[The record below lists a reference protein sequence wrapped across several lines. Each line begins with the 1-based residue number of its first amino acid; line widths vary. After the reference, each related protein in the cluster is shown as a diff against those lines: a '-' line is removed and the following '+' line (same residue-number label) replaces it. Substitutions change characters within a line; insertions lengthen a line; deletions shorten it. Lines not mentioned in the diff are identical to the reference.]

1 MPVFKRALVAIVL
14 WASATVCVGAFA
26 KPTRVNYL
34 KLNRVYDQEKAI
46 ARDPSSGWIA
56 VDSMMIGAVS
66 ENTIMAID
74 VFSNEVRW
82 TYQTEVRPTMFVE
95 QTSGSVVFGL
105 KNGGVV
111 KLSSEDGAEVWK
123 TQIDSYVARD
133 ILLNASRMIVV
144 TARQQVYSI
153 DYKTGKTI
161 WMYDAGLP
169 DALTIRS
176 MARPVEFE
184 KELLVGTTT
193 GEIISIDSETGKEI
207 SRIFLG
213 AANGRF
219 QDVVGEMSLHGS
231 QLMISRY
238 DGLVSMLDL
247 RSQDRSSSVWRVAL
261 PSISTSTYRNGRYY
275 VGCTNGEIY
284 SLDGSTGKTAWHT
297 QTGQAAASILIT
309 DESVIA
315 SGTDGRISEMGIKQG
330 GIRWTSDLGNRLV
343 GKPILFNQDLY
354 FLTGLNSLYAFRF

>member
-1 MPVFKRALVAIVL
+1 MPVFNRAVAAVAL
-14 WASATVCVGAFA
+14 CACATVCVGAFA
-26 KPTRVNYL
+26 KPTRINYL
-34 KLNRVYDQEKAI
+34 KLNRAYDQEKAI
-46 ARDPSSGWIA
+46 ARDPFSGWVA
-56 VDSMMIGAVS
+56 VDNMMIGAVS
-66 ENTIMAID
+66 ENTIMALDILNNQ
-74 VFSNEVRW
+74 VQW

-105 KNGGVV
+105 KNGSVI
-111 KLSSEDGAEVWK
+111 KLNSENGAEVWK

-133 ILLNASRMIVV
+133 ILLISNRMIVV

-153 DYKTGKTI
+153 NYKTGKTNWI
-161 WMYDAGLP
+161 YDAGLP

-176 MARPVEFE
+176 LARPVEFE
-184 KELLVGTTT
+184 KELLLGTTT
-193 GEIISIDSETGKEI
+193 GEIISIDSETGKEM

-238 DGLVSMLDL
+238 DGLVVMLDL
-247 RSQDRSSSVWRVAL
+247 KQQDRSSPIWKVAL
-261 PSISTSTYRNGRYY
+261 ASVSTSTYRNGRYY

-284 SLDGSTGKTAWHT
+284 SLDGSTGKTVWHT
-297 QTGQAAASILIT
+297 QTGQTAASIMIT
-309 DESVIA
+309 DESVIV
-315 SGTDGRISEMGIKQG
+315 SGTDGRISEMSINKGA
-330 GIRWTSDLGNRLV
+330 IRWTSDLGYRLV
-343 GKPILFNQDLY
+343 GKPILFNQDFY